1 MDRHVHACSW
11 GLGGHTEMC
20 VHMYTGFGWS
30 HVHTCTWSLGG
41 HMYTNVHGVWVVTWV
56 DMYTHVHGVWV
67 VTQTGMYTCTGV
79 WVVTHTY
86 MYIGAWMS
94 GCLGLW
100 CDDVEGRM
108 LASTP
113 GDSPSFLSQG
123 QRSCSPSRP
132 SYLPQ
137 SLEELWGP
145 GAVLETGRS
154 CPKEEVPWVSNLC
167 R

>member
-11 GLGGHTEMC
+11 GLGGHTE
-20 VHMYTGFGWS
+20 T
-30 HVHTCTWSLGG
+30 HVHTCTWGLGG
-41 HMYTNVHGVWVVTWV
+41 HT
-56 DMYTHVHGVWV
+56 DRHVHL
-67 VTQTGMYTCTGV
+67 YRV